1 MKVTIY
7 RPTKTATQS
16 GHGGTRRWV
25 LEPDAEAAPGN
36 DRLTGWSGSSDTL
49 RQVRLRFDSREAAVA
64 YARANGMD
72 YEVVEPRE
80 RRPMMRSYADNF
92 RYDRVS

>member
-16 GHGGTRRWV
+16 GRARTRRWV
-25 LEPDAEAAPGN
+25 LEPEAETAPRN

-49 RQVRLRFDSREAAVA
+49 RQVRLRFDSRESAVA
-64 YARANGMD
+64 WAQANGMD

-80 RRPMMRSYADNF
+80 RRPVVRSYADNF
-92 RYDRVS
+92 RHDRVS